1 MSDWQRIPAPIE
13 SEADRREL
21 AAILTA
27 CGLEIRIVRER
38 PTKSGA
44 DAPPK
49 EGNVLCCLKIG
60 NIPKIAQKLKSNV
73 MGKWGV
79 FTQ

>member
-27 CGLEIRIVRER
+27 CGLEVRVVRER
-38 PTKSGA
+38 PTKSGSFKRYIEYR
-44 DAPPK
+44 P
-49 EGNVLCCLKIG
+49 
-60 NIPKIAQKLKSNV
+60 Q
-73 MGKWGV
+73 
-79 FTQ
+79 T